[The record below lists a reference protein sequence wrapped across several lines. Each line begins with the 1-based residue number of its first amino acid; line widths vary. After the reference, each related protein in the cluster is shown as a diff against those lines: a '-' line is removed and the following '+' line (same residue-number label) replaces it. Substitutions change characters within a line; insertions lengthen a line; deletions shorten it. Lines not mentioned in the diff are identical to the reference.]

1 MHAYRKAWKALN
13 TMLEEG
19 RSYSGFERNSAFLN
33 IGSAPDGSPR
43 YADISG
49 ACGLD
54 LLDDG
59 RSIGIVDWDYDGK
72 LDFWVTNRNGPRLR
86 LQHNRSETKN
96 SFVAL
101 KLLGANA
108 VGARVTFTVNGKPR
122 VRTVR
127 AGHGFLAQSST
138 WLHVGLKEGEQ
149 VTKVDLRWPQSQS
162 QTQTVTGITPGHFF
176 TLKHGEGSAQRW
188 RPPNPAPLPTAPAQK
203 RASQQSRTVMASR
216 LPLPAATYTTLDG
229 STQPLQSLGEPLLL
243 NLWATWC
250 APCLSEMQEWTTHK
264 DRLIQSGVRV
274 VALSVDEDKS
284 RVRPFLKKIGFP
296 FVAGFANPTLLE
308 TLEVAGRAQIDK
320 FESFPIPSSILL
332 DRQGRIAIV
341 YKGAVSADQ
350 LVKDAKL
357 LDAAPK
363 TLHAEAVHFP
373 GFWIDGPWPATPTV
387 MIDKFMS
394 FGNPEAAKSYLDAF
408 TVASDKRAN
417 QGLAESYF
425 LVASELRLQRNEAA
439 ALTAYAK
446 ALELDPHKTRIHLE
460 MGTIHFKNRRFA
472 EAVPHLGAAVQAHP
486 DVHNTRRMLSLALIQ
501 SRLYEEAVPHLAH
514 LVRTTPNDSKA
525 HLWLGHA
532 LIRVRKASDAV
543 YHFRTS
549 LRLEPK
555 SIIAANELAWLL
567 ATHSSSKIRNPK
579 EALALASK
587 AAADT
592 KAANAGILDTLAAA
606 QAAAG
611 DFDAAMATIDQAIM
625 LAKESKDQKLLG
637 DLQRRQGI
645 YKQKRPY
652 REVAPSRD

>member
-1 MHAYRKAWKALN
+1 
-13 TMLEEG
+13 
-19 RSYSGFERNSAFLN
+19 
-33 IGSAPDGSPR
+33 
-43 YADISG
+43 
-49 ACGLD
+49 
-54 LLDDG
+54 
-59 RSIGIVDWDYDGK
+59 
-72 LDFWVTNRNGPRLR
+72 
-86 LQHNRSETKN
+86 
-96 SFVAL
+96 
-101 KLLGANA
+101 
-108 VGARVTFTVNGKPR
+108 
-122 VRTVR
+122 
-127 AGHGFLAQSST
+127 
-138 WLHVGLKEGEQ
+138 
-149 VTKVDLRWPQSQS
+149 
-162 QTQTVTGITPGHFF
+162 
-176 TLKHGEGSAQRW
+176 
-188 RPPNPAPLPTAPAQK
+188 
-203 RASQQSRTVMASR
+203 
-216 LPLPAATYTTLDG
+216 
-229 STQPLQSLGEPLLL
+229 
-243 NLWATWC
+243 
-250 APCLSEMQEWTTHK
+250 
-264 DRLIQSGVRV
+264 
-274 VALSVDEDKS
+274 
-284 RVRPFLKKIGFP
+284 
-296 FVAGFANPTLLE
+296 
-308 TLEVAGRAQIDK
+308 
-320 FESFPIPSSILL
+320 
-332 DRQGRIAIV
+332 
-341 YKGAVSADQ
+341 
-350 LVKDAKL
+350 
-357 LDAAPK
+357 
-363 TLHAEAVHFP
+363 
-373 GFWIDGPWPATPTV
+373 